1 LAALLLATTG
11 CATKSAAKPE
21 PQRFAILRFE
31 NLSADSSGD
40 WMGRA
45 LSEILATELSGAP
58 GLSVISSGQFH
69 TFDREF
75 GIRPISAPGISAE
88 RTDALAAGANRLGY
102 GDYSVRAGRLSARLS
117 IEDARTGKTTRVI
130 SVSTAANEVLGA
142 ATDMARQISTKIAPY
157 STHNLECLKA
167 YYRAVESH
175 DVPAT
180 IADLNRAI
188 AADPNFGPPYR
199 VLAELDAEHG
209 DRTGALE
216 TIDRATAR
224 GNAIDPLE
232 RARIAVLAADLH
244 ANPAAKESA
253 LLALA
258 KLESVNS
265 GTWQL
270 LADLAMNRHDY
281 KQAEDAYRQAS
292 ELETGNVSLLNRLGY
307 AATYAGDPEAGLAAL
322 RRYRQLRP
330 TDPNAI
336 DSLGDLNLIGGHLH
350 EAEEL
355 YLEANKV
362 GPNFF
367 STGPGGDL
375 FKAAMARAMTGDI
388 AGADEL
394 EKKFIEARAAI
405 HDPNVASR
413 ELDWLWLTGRRK
425 QAYGQLQSQAVAAE
439 RDSQRP
445 AASHAYAQLALWSLM
460 AGDRATALQIAQKS
474 AALAT
479 QATAPAA
486 FIGRFLAQPSASVE
500 EWTARADRFVPSPAQ
515 AALRDQMLAFALLL
529 DGKVKEAA
537 APLQRIYE
545 VTALGANE
553 GLPVLLAWSHLESGD
568 ANAAA
573 QLLKLNPVPPMAG
586 VSTFMP
592 VYFPRIFELRSKV
605 AAKAGKADEA
615 KQSLD
620 LFKKL
625 SGK

>member
-1 LAALLLATTG
+1 
-11 CATKSAAKPE
+11 
-21 PQRFAILRFE
+21 
-31 NLSADSSGD
+31 
-40 WMGRA
+40 
-45 LSEILATELSGAP
+45 
-58 GLSVISSGQFH
+58 
-69 TFDREF
+69 
-75 GIRPISAPGISAE
+75 
-88 RTDALAAGANRLGY
+88 
-102 GDYSVRAGRLSARLS
+102 
-117 IEDARTGKTTRVI
+117 
-130 SVSTAANEVLGA
+130 
-142 ATDMARQISTKIAPY
+142 
-157 STHNLECLKA
+157 
-167 YYRAVESH
+167 
-175 DVPAT
+175 
-180 IADLNRAI
+180 
-188 AADPNFGPPYR
+188 
-199 VLAELDAEHG
+199 
-209 DRTGALE
+209 
-216 TIDRATAR
+216 
-224 GNAIDPLE
+224 LE